1 MIEAKTIGNAM
12 GTNTSVGVGVDPSM
26 KRRVDELKNSLG
38 KLGDNK
44 IQLNQLLNALRK
56 KQDSEGGLDEAKHEL
71 QMKTMRNVI
80 MLEQEIIG
88 EEKHACIKVSDAAY
102 AGVKLTFG
110 DQCMFLKQKYDYC
123 QFVKEGADIKSAP
136 I

>member
-1 MIEAKTIGNAM
+1 
-12 GTNTSVGVGVDPSM
+12 
-26 KRRVDELKNSLG
+26 
-38 KLGDNK
+38 
-44 IQLNQLLNALRK
+44 
-56 KQDSEGGLDEAKHEL
+56 
-71 QMKTMRNVI
+71 
-80 MLEQEIIG
+80 MLFRS
-88 EEKHACIKVSDAAY
+88 EKHACIKVSDAAY